1 MTPRL
6 RVGIDATSLLGV
18 RTGIG
23 QLTAQLVEHLARSDK
38 VEVTAYAITW
48 RGRRDLRAAL
58 PAHVSVGVRRF
69 PARLTRALWPRVSR
83 PLVEHWTG
91 PVDVVHATNY
101 VAPPSH
107 APVLVSVPDLTCV
120 HYPELGTADTRT
132 FPGLIRVALERGAT
146 VHTLS
151 DFVAA
156 EIRECF
162 SVTGDRVVR
171 IYPGLA
177 STTRGD
183 PSQGRMLA
191 SAARY
196 VLALGTVEPR
206 KNLPALVRAFDAI
219 VGAERDLRLVVAGP
233 DGWGVEAY
241 EEAVAASRHADRVR
255 RLGYV
260 TNAERAALLA
270 GATMLAYPSR
280 YEGFGFPP
288 LEAMQ
293 AGVPVVA
300 SSAGALPEVLGDAAL
315 LPDPDDVD
323 ALAEALTHLLHRP
336 EERAELIARG
346 YQRAGRYRWERAA
359 PEFVAMYRRLAAE
372 HPRPR
377 LSPSGQPVAP

>member
-1 MTPRL
+1 M
-6 RVGIDATSLLGV
+6 
-18 RTGIG
+18 
-23 QLTAQLVEHLARSDK
+23 
-38 VEVTAYAITW
+38 
-48 RGRRDLRAAL
+48 
-58 PAHVSVGVRRF
+58 
-69 PARLTRALWPRVSR
+69 
-83 PLVEHWTG
+83 
-91 PVDVVHATNY
+91 
-101 VAPPSH
+101 
-107 APVLVSVPDLTCV
+107 
-120 HYPELGTADTRT
+120 
-132 FPGLIRVALERGAT
+132 
-146 VHTLS
+146 
-151 DFVAA
+151 
-156 EIRECF
+156 
-162 SVTGDRVVR
+162 
-171 IYPGLA
+171 
-177 STTRGD
+177 
-183 PSQGRMLA
+183 
-191 SAARY
+191 
-196 VLALGTVEPR
+196 
-206 KNLPALVRAFDAI
+206 RAFDAI

-260 TNAERAALLA
+260 TNAERAALIA

-323 ALAEALTHLLHRP
+323 ALAEALTHLLHRT

-346 YQRAGRYRWERAA
+346 YERAGRYRWERAA
-359 PEFVAMYRRLAAE
+359 PEFVTLYRRLAAE

>member
-1 MTPRL
+1 MTSRL
-6 RVGIDATSLLGV
+6 RVGLDATSLLGV

-23 QLTAQLVEHLARSDK
+23 QLTAQLVEHLARCD
-38 VEVTAYAITW
+38 EVDVVAYAITW

-58 PAHVSVGVRRF
+58 PAQVSAGVRRF
-69 PARLTRALWPRVSR
+69 PARLTRALWRRVSLPR
-83 PLVEHWTG
+83 VEHWTG
-91 PVDVVHATNY
+91 AVDVVHATNY

-132 FPGLIRVALERGAT
+132 FPGLIRVALDRGAT

-162 SVTGDRVVR
+162 GVPPDRVVR

-177 STTRGD
+177 SARRGD
-183 PSQGRMLA
+183 PPHGRKLA
-191 SAARY
+191 GTGRY

-219 VGAERDLRLVVAGP
+219 AGAERDLRLVVAGP

-241 EEAVAASRHADRVR
+241 AEAVAASRHPERVR

-260 TNAERAALLA
+260 TDAERAALLA
-270 GATMLAYPSR
+270 GATILAYPSR

-315 LPDPDDVD
+315 LPDPHDVD
-323 ALAEALTHLLHRP
+323 ALAEALTHLLNRP
-336 EERAELIARG
+336 DQRAELIARG
-346 YQRAGRYRWERAA
+346 HQRAGRYRWEQAA
-359 PEFVAMYRRLAAE
+359 PAFVATYRRLASE

-377 LSPSGQPVAP
+377 LRPSGQPVAR